1 MPHLTKSS
9 RIASAKP
16 PLKYEASLIP
26 HVLSLVVRL
35 TVAPPC
41 LNKGNLFPLR
51 SSSFLHCLV
60 LNYTLQPG
68 LRSLGGLVWC
78 GEGGD
83 SSEDERFVYPVVGP
97 SASPPRWSAAESV
110 RRGDLDLCLF
120 WVALTYATW
129 WPSW

>member
-26 HVLSLVVRL
+26 HVLSLVVRP

-41 LNKGNLFPLR
+41 LNKGNLFSLK
-51 SSSFLHCLV
+51 SSSFLHCLG

-68 LRSLGGLVWC
+68 LRSLGDLVWC

-83 SSEDERFVYPVVGP
+83 SLEDERFVYLGWVPQH
-97 SASPPRWSAAESV
+97 RHHWSGAESV

-120 WVALTYATW
+120 WVALRYATW
-129 WPSW
+129 WLSW